1 MAPRIVVEEQ
11 SRRPWLRWVI
21 AGLVAVLVCLLLW
34 GGCGLAL
41 SVAGGDW
48 ARMRARAES
57 LAGERDQLE
66 QAAAQMER
74 ENQRLREQLTF
85 TERSAEIDQMACST
99 VRASLKDME
108 AEIAELREQ
117 VGFYRDI
124 VQPDETQAG
133 LRVHG
138 ISLRQLTESRHFT
151 AVLTLV
157 QSVRGNRNVSG
168 QTSMWIDGLQ
178 NGEPLRLDLGAI
190 NAGDGGSLEFSFKF
204 YQELAVDF
212 TLPEEF
218 VPTRLVIWADP
229 QGANNRIERQFD
241 WEEILRG

>member
-34 GGCGLAL
+34 GGYGLAL

-85 TERSAEIDQMACST
+85 TERSAEIDQRACST
-99 VRASLKDME
+99 AVSYTSLTLPTNREVEVRE
-108 AEIAELREQ
+108 
-117 VGFYRDI
+117 
-124 VQPDETQAG
+124 
-133 LRVHG
+133 
-138 ISLRQLTESRHFT
+138 
-151 AVLTLV
+151 AVL
-157 QSVRGNRNVSG
+157 
-168 QTSMWIDGLQ
+168 
-178 NGEPLRLDLGAI
+178 AI
-190 NAGDGGSLEFSFKF
+190 ISN
-204 YQELAVDF
+204 
-212 TLPEEF
+212 
-218 VPTRLVIWADP
+218 
-229 QGANNRIERQFD
+229 
-241 WEEILRG
+241 